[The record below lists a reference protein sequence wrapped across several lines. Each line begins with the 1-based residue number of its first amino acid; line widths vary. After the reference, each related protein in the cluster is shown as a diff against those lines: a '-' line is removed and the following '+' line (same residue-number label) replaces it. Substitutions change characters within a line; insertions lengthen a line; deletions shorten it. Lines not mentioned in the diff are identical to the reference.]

1 MVIFTGRRIMERIP
15 IGIKDFESMIEGGYP
30 KNRTMLVIGATGSGK
45 TILGL
50 HFINQGCM
58 DGKKCMIIA
67 TEEIPED
74 ILAQS
79 RSLGMHLDRYQEKG
93 DLTIERVY
101 EERAGNVKNVL
112 GLGIEKIDD
121 LESNIL
127 GLIDRIPEGTEI
139 VLIDNVGVLTL
150 NMSVN
155 EFRSQ
160 FDLLIYGLNKRKITS
175 MVIID
180 ISANERTG
188 DTAAYSVSGVIR
200 MSIKENPFTGARE
213 RLLDIMKIR
222 NTKIPLEPIRF
233 DITSSGIVFL
243 KK

>member
-1 MVIFTGRRIMERIP
+1 MDRVP
-15 IGIKDFESMIEGGYP
+15 IGIKDFEKMVEGGYP
-30 KNRTMLVIGATGSGK
+30 KNRSMLVIGATGSGK

-50 HFINQGCM
+50 HFINQACI

-79 RSLGMHLDRYQEKG
+79 QSLGMRLKDYYENG
-93 DLTIERVY
+93 TLIIDRVY
-101 EERAGNVKNVL
+101 EERTGHVKNVM
-112 GLGIEKIDD
+112 GFGIEKIDN

-127 GLIDRIPEGTEI
+127 GLLDRIPESTEI

-155 EFRSQ
+155 EFRAQ
-160 FDLLIYGLNKRKITS
+160 FDLLIHGLNKKNITA
-175 MVIID
+175 MVILD

-188 DTAAYSVSGVIR
+188 DTAAYSVSGVIK
-200 MSIKENPFTGARE
+200 MSIKDNPFTGTRE
-213 RLLDIMKIR
+213 RLLEIMKIR
-222 NTKIPLEPIRF
+222 NTKIPLDPIRF
-233 DITSSGIVFL
+233 DITSSGIVL
-243 KK
+243 LRK

>member
-1 MVIFTGRRIMERIP
+1 MERVP
-15 IGIKDFESMIEGGYP
+15 IGIKDFEKLIEGGYP
-30 KNRTMLVIGATGSGK
+30 KNRSMLVIGATGSGK

-50 HFINQGCM
+50 HFINQSCI

-79 RSLGMHLDRYQEKG
+79 ESLGMHLKDYYENG
-93 DLTIERVY
+93 TLIIDRVY
-101 EERAGNVKNVL
+101 EERTGHVKNVM
-112 GLGIEKIDD
+112 GFGIEKIDN

-127 GLIDRIPEGTEI
+127 GLLDRIPEGTEI

-155 EFRSQ
+155 EFRAQ
-160 FDLLIYGLNKRKITS
+160 FDLLIHGLNKKNITA
-175 MVIID
+175 MVILD

-200 MSIKENPFTGARE
+200 MLIKDNPFTGARE
-213 RLLDIMKIR
+213 RLLEIMKIR
-222 NTKIPLEPIRF
+222 NTKIPLDPIRF
-233 DITSSGIVFL
+233 DITSSGIVL
-243 KK
+243 LRK